1 MSESKLEAIV
11 SQVRNTIKLGLST
24 NELHTRYTAIDPLIR
39 ALGWDTEDP
48 FQVRVEYLSRAGA
61 RIDYALFNRAGQA
74 AILIEAKDICRD
86 PGRSGRQL
94 ANYLSKFHGRGESPS
109 VGVLTNGR
117 HWNLYDLKA
126 YGAAVNQ
133 PRQTIDVC
141 AGEAWYRA
149 RELSQ
154 ELGKHRWW

>member
-11 SQVRNTIKLGLST
+11 TQVRNTIQLGLCT
-24 NELHTRYTAIDPLIR
+24 NELHTRYTVIDPLLR
-39 ALGWDTEDP
+39 ALRWDTEDP
-48 FQVRVEYLSRAGA
+48 FQVRVEYLSRTGP
-61 RIDYALFNRAGQA
+61 RIDYALFNEAGQA
-74 AILIEAKDICRD
+74 VILIEAKDLCQD
-86 PGRSGRQL
+86 PGRYGRQL
-94 ANYLSKFHGRGESPS
+94 TNYLSKFHGRGESPS

-126 YGAAVNQ
+126 YGAAVNH
-133 PRQTIDVC
+133 PRQMIDVC
-141 AGEAWYRA
+141 AGEARDRA